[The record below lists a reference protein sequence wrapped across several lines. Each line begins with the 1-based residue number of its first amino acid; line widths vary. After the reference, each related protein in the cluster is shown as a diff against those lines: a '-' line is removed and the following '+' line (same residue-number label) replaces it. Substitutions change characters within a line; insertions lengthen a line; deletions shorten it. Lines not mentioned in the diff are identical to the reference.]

1 MRRGARAA
9 RGRAVTR
16 QLALPISPP
25 PEPTLD
31 NFVPGANA
39 ELLARL
45 RALAAGELSEAVLYL
60 WGEPG
65 SGRSHLLAASA
76 RPGVVV
82 ADDVERLDD
91 AAQVAL
97 FNAIN
102 AARESGGNVLA
113 AGSTPP
119 AQLPL
124 REDLKS
130 RLAWGL
136 VYQVKPLS
144 DAEKALTLHAEAQRR
159 GLKLSDEVVWY
170 LLTHVRRDLGS
181 LTGLLEHIDR
191 ASLEQRRAVTLPLV
205 RELLRALEDA
215 QP

>member
-1 MRRGARAA
+1 M
-9 RGRAVTR
+9 TR

-25 PEPTLD
+25 PEPTLE

-45 RALAAGELSEAVLYL
+45 RALAAGELAESVLYL

-76 RPGVVV
+76 RPGLVV
-82 ADDVERLDD
+82 ADDVERLDT
-91 AAQVAL
+91 AGQIAL

-102 AARESGGNVLA
+102 AARDAGGTVLA
-113 AGSTPP
+113 AGNAPP
-119 AQLPL
+119 AQLAL

-136 VYQVKPLS
+136 VYQVKPLT
-144 DAEKALTLHAEAQRR
+144 DAEKALTLHGEAARR
-159 GLKLSDEVVWY
+159 GLRLSDEVVWY
-170 LLTHVRRDLGS
+170 LLTHVRRDLRS
-181 LTGLLEHIDR
+181 LIALLDRIDR

-205 RELLRALEDA
+205 RELIRSLEE
-215 QP
+215 

>member
-1 MRRGARAA
+1 M
-9 RGRAVTR
+9 TR

-25 PEPTLD
+25 PEPTLE
-31 NFVPGANA
+31 NFVPGANT

-45 RALAAGELSEAVLYL
+45 RALAAGELREAVLYL

-65 SGRSHLLAASA
+65 CGRSHLLAAAA
-76 RPGVVV
+76 RPGLVVV
-82 ADDVERLDD
+82 DDVEQLDD
-91 AAQVAL
+91 AAQIAL

-102 AARESGGNVLA
+102 AARESGGTVLA
-113 AGSTPP
+113 AGNAPP

-144 DAEKALTLHAEAQRR
+144 DAEKALSLHAEAQRR

-170 LLTHVRRDLGS
+170 LLTHVRRDMRS
-181 LTGLLEHIDR
+181 LVALLEHIDR

-205 RELLRALEDA
+205 RELLRTLEDA
-215 QP
+215 QA

>member
-1 MRRGARAA
+1 
-9 RGRAVTR
+9 VTR

-39 ELLARL
+39 ELLVRL
-45 RALAAGELSEAVLYL
+45 RELAAGELAESVLYL

-65 SGRSHLLAASA
+65 SGRSHLLEASV
-76 RPGVVV
+76 RPGLVV
-82 ADDVERLDD
+82 ADDVERLDEPL
-91 AAQVAL
+91 QIGL

-102 AARESGGNVLA
+102 AARDAGGTVLA
-113 AGSTPP
+113 AGNAPP
-119 AQLPL
+119 AQLAL

-136 VYQVKPLS
+136 VYQVKPLT
-144 DAEKALTLHAEAQRR
+144 DAQKALYLHGEAARR

-170 LLTHVRRDLGS
+170 LLTHVRRDLHS
-181 LTGLLEHIDR
+181 LAGLLDRLDR

-205 RELLRALEDA
+205 RELIRSLEE
-215 QP
+215 

>member
-1 MRRGARAA
+1 M
-9 RGRAVTR
+9 TR

-25 PEPTLD
+25 PEPTLE

-39 ELLARL
+39 ELLERL
-45 RALAAGELSEAVLYL
+45 RALAAGERTESVLYL

-65 SGRSHLLAASA
+65 SGRSHLLGACA
-76 RPGVVV
+76 RPGLVVV
-82 ADDVERLDD
+82 DDVELLDD

-102 AARESGGNVLA
+102 AARESGGTVLA
-113 AGSTPP
+113 AGNAPP

-124 REDLKS
+124 RGDLKS

-170 LLTHVRRDLGS
+170 LLTHVRRDLRS
-181 LTGLLEHIDR
+181 LTALLEHIDR

-205 RELLRALEDA
+205 RELLRTLEDG

>member
-1 MRRGARAA
+1 M
-9 RGRAVTR
+9 TR

-45 RALAAGELSEAVLYL
+45 RQLAAGELAEAVLYL

-76 RPGVVV
+76 RPGITV
-82 ADDVERLDD
+82 ADDVERLDETR
-91 AAQVAL
+91 QIAL

-102 AARESGGNVLA
+102 AARDSGGTVLA
-113 AGSTPP
+113 AGAVPP
-119 AQLPL
+119 AQLAL

-144 DAEKALTLHAEAQRR
+144 DAEKALTLHAEAARR
-159 GLKLSDEVVWY
+159 GLKLADEVVWF
-170 LLTHVRRDLGS
+170 LLNHTRRDLRS
-181 LTGLLEHIDR
+181 LTALLERIDR
-191 ASLEQRRAVTLPLV
+191 VSLEQRRAVTLPLV
-205 RELLRALEDA
+205 RELLRSLDA
-215 QP
+215 

>member
-1 MRRGARAA
+1 
-9 RGRAVTR
+9 VTR

-25 PEPTLD
+25 PEPTLE

-45 RALAAGELSEAVLYL
+45 RALAAGELAESVLYL

-76 RPGVVV
+76 RPGLVV

-91 AAQVAL
+91 AGQIAL

-102 AARESGGNVLA
+102 AARDAGGTVLA
-113 AGSTPP
+113 AGNAPP
-119 AQLPL
+119 AQLAL

-136 VYQVKPLS
+136 VYQVKPLT
-144 DAEKALTLHAEAQRR
+144 DAEKALTLHGEAARR

-170 LLTHVRRDLGS
+170 LLTHVRRDLHS
-181 LTGLLEHIDR
+181 LIGLLDRLDR

-205 RELLRALEDA
+205 RELIRSLEE
-215 QP
+215 

>member
-1 MRRGARAA
+1 M
-9 RGRAVTR
+9 TR

-25 PEPTLD
+25 PEPTLE
-31 NFVPGANA
+31 NFVPGSNA

-45 RALAAGELSEAVLYL
+45 RELAAGELREAVLYL

-65 SGRSHLLAASA
+65 CGRSHLLAAAA

-91 AAQVAL
+91 AAQIAL
-97 FNAIN
+97 FNAVN
-102 AARESGGNVLA
+102 AARESGGTVLA
-113 AGSTPP
+113 AGSAPP

-144 DAEKALTLHAEAQRR
+144 DAEKALSLHAEAQRR

-170 LLTHVRRDLGS
+170 LLTHVRRDMRS
-181 LTGLLEHIDR
+181 LVALLEHIDR

-205 RELLRALEDA
+205 RELLRTLEDA
-215 QP
+215 QA

>member
-1 MRRGARAA
+1 
-9 RGRAVTR
+9 VTR

-25 PEPTLD
+25 PEPTLE

-45 RALAAGELSEAVLYL
+45 RALAAGELAESVLYL

-76 RPGVVV
+76 RPGLVV
-82 ADDVERLDD
+82 ADDVERLDT
-91 AAQVAL
+91 AGQIAL

-102 AARESGGNVLA
+102 AARDAGGTVLA
-113 AGSTPP
+113 AGNAPP
-119 AQLPL
+119 AQLAL

-136 VYQVKPLS
+136 VYQVKPLT
-144 DAEKALTLHAEAQRR
+144 DAEKALTLHGEAARR

-170 LLTHVRRDLGS
+170 LLTHVRRDLRS
-181 LTGLLEHIDR
+181 LIALLDRIDR

-205 RELLRALEDA
+205 RELIRNLEE
-215 QP
+215 

>member
-1 MRRGARAA
+1 
-9 RGRAVTR
+9 VTR

-31 NFVPGANA
+31 NFVQGANA

-45 RALAAGELSEAVLYL
+45 RELAAGELAESVLYL

-76 RPGVVV
+76 RAGLAL
-82 ADDVERLDD
+82 ADDVERLEEPR
-91 AAQVAL
+91 QIAL

-102 AARESGGNVLA
+102 AARDTGGTVLA
-113 AGSTPP
+113 AGNAPP
-119 AQLPL
+119 AQLAL

-144 DAEKALTLHAEAQRR
+144 DAEKALYLHGEAARR

-170 LLTHVRRDLGS
+170 LLTHVRRDLHS
-181 LTGLLEHIDR
+181 LTGLLDRLDR
-191 ASLEQRRAVTLPLV
+191 ASLEQHRAVTLPLV
-205 RELLRALEDA
+205 RELIRSLE
-215 QP
+215 Q

>member
-1 MRRGARAA
+1 
-9 RGRAVTR
+9 VTR

-25 PEPTLD
+25 PAPTLD

-45 RALAAGELSEAVLYL
+45 RALAAGALAESVLYL

-65 SGRSHLLAASA
+65 SGRSHLLRASA
-76 RPGVVV
+76 RPGLVV
-82 ADDVERLDD
+82 ADDVERLDEPR
-91 AAQVAL
+91 QIEL
-97 FNAIN
+97 FSAIN
-102 AARESGGNVLA
+102 AARDAGGTVLA
-113 AGSTPP
+113 AGGAPP
-119 AQLPL
+119 AQLVL
-124 REDLKS
+124 REDLRS

-144 DAEKALTLHAEAQRR
+144 DAQKALYLHREAARR

-170 LLTHVRRDLGS
+170 LLTHVRRDLHS
-181 LTGLLEHIDR
+181 LTALLEQLDR

-205 RELLRALEDA
+205 REMLRNLE
-215 QP
+215 Q

>member
-1 MRRGARAA
+1 
-9 RGRAVTR
+9 VTR

-25 PEPTLD
+25 PEPTLE
-31 NFVPGANA
+31 NFVPGANG

-45 RALAAGELSEAVLYL
+45 RALAAGERAESVLYL

-65 SGRSHLLAASA
+65 SGRSHLLAACA
-76 RPGVVV
+76 RPGMAVV
-82 ADDVERLDD
+82 DDVELLDD

-102 AARESGGNVLA
+102 AARESGATVLA
-113 AGSTPP
+113 AGNAPP

-159 GLKLSDEVVWY
+159 GLRLSDEVVWY
-170 LLTHVRRDLGS
+170 LLTHVRRDLRS
-181 LTGLLEHIDR
+181 LTALLEHIDR

-205 RELLRALEDA
+205 RELLRTLEDA

>member
-1 MRRGARAA
+1 
-9 RGRAVTR
+9 VTR
-16 QLALPISPP
+16 QLALPLSPP
-25 PEPTLD
+25 PAPTLD

-45 RALAAGELSEAVLYL
+45 RQLAAGELAEAVLYL

-76 RPGVVV
+76 RTGLTV
-82 ADDVERLDD
+82 ADDVERLDEPR
-91 AAQVAL
+91 QIAL

-102 AARESGGNVLA
+102 AARDAGGTVLA
-113 AGSTPP
+113 AGNAPP
-119 AQLPL
+119 AQLAL

-136 VYQVKPLS
+136 VYQVKPLT
-144 DAEKALTLHAEAQRR
+144 DAEKALTLHGEAARR
-159 GLKLSDEVVWY
+159 SLKLSDEVVWY
-170 LLTHVRRDLGS
+170 LLTHVRRDLHS
-181 LTGLLEHIDR
+181 LTALLEQIDR

-205 RELLRALEDA
+205 RELIRSLE
-215 QP
+215 P

>member
-1 MRRGARAA
+1 
-9 RGRAVTR
+9 VTR

-25 PEPTLD
+25 PEPTLE

-45 RALAAGELSEAVLYL
+45 RALAAGERTEAVLYL

-76 RPGVVV
+76 RPGLVIV
-82 ADDVERLDD
+82 DDVEQLDG

-102 AARESGGNVLA
+102 AARESGGTVLA
-113 AGSTPP
+113 AGNAPP

-124 REDLKS
+124 REDLRS

-144 DAEKALTLHAEAQRR
+144 DAEKALSLHAEAQRR

-170 LLTHVRRDLGS
+170 LLTHVRRDLRS
-181 LTGLLEHIDR
+181 LTALLEHIDR

-205 RELLRALEDA
+205 RELLRSLEDA

>member
-1 MRRGARAA
+1 
-9 RGRAVTR
+9 VTR

-25 PEPTLD
+25 PEPTLE

-45 RALAAGELSEAVLYL
+45 RALAAGELAESVLYL

-76 RPGVVV
+76 RPGLEV
-82 ADDVERLDD
+82 ADDVERLDT
-91 AAQVAL
+91 AGQIAL

-102 AARESGGNVLA
+102 AARDAGGTVLA
-113 AGSTPP
+113 AGNAPP
-119 AQLPL
+119 AQLAL

-136 VYQVKPLS
+136 VYQVKPLT
-144 DAEKALTLHAEAQRR
+144 DAEKALTLHGEAARR

-170 LLTHVRRDLGS
+170 LLTHVRRDLRS
-181 LTGLLEHIDR
+181 LIALLDRIDR

-205 RELLRALEDA
+205 RELIRNLEE
-215 QP
+215 

>member
-1 MRRGARAA
+1 M
-9 RGRAVTR
+9 TR

-25 PEPTLD
+25 PEPTLE

-45 RALAAGELSEAVLYL
+45 RALAAGELAESVLYL

-76 RPGVVV
+76 RPGLVV

-91 AAQVAL
+91 EGQIAL

-102 AARESGGNVLA
+102 AARDAGGTVLA
-113 AGSTPP
+113 AGNAPP
-119 AQLPL
+119 AQLAL

-136 VYQVKPLS
+136 VYQVKPLT
-144 DAEKALTLHAEAQRR
+144 DAEKALTLHGEATRR

-170 LLTHVRRDLGS
+170 LLTHVRRDLHS
-181 LTGLLEHIDR
+181 LIGLLDRLDR

-205 RELLRALEDA
+205 RELIRSLEE
-215 QP
+215 